1 MGRTNMVGEHERQ
14 VEPHRTAHG
23 HDGSQASRSYL
34 LFALNMVFGFVA
46 MYLLMF
52 TMVDALPDFFNNLNM
67 GYMALSMLA
76 PMGAIMLATMPGM
89 YPNRGLNIGI
99 YAMCGIVF
107 VLALAGIR
115 TQAGIDD
122 KQFIASMIPHH
133 SGAILMCREAKLE
146 DAELQALC
154 RSIQDGQR
162 QEIEQMRAILSRLQQ

>member
-1 MGRTNMVGEHERQ
+1 M
-14 VEPHRTAHG
+14 
-23 HDGSQASRSYL
+23 HDGSQARRSYL
-34 LFALNMVFGFVA
+34 LFALNMVLGFVA

-99 YAMCGIVF
+99 YALCGIVF

-115 TQAGIDD
+115 TQVPVFG
-122 KQFIASMIPHH
+122 
-133 SGAILMCREAKLE
+133 RRR
-146 DAELQALC
+146 ALTMNSSSP
-154 RSIQDGQR
+154 R
-162 QEIEQMRAILSRLQQ
+162 